1 MRMFYCT
8 VAKATQV
15 CVCQLLCSLCS
26 HQLAGVEV
34 SSGLDRWIAIKTAQN
49 SIKMKRY
56 ILLTTLPGFLP
67 ASCSVPV
74 APSVALCLHNT
85 RTCESDATT
94 VTLCTAKK
102 QT

>member
-8 VAKATQV
+8 VTKATQG
-15 CVCQLLCSLCS
+15 CVCQLCS
-26 HQLAGVEV
+26 HQLARVKV
-34 SSGLDRWIAIKTAQN
+34 SSGLSVWLAIKTAQK

-85 RTCESDATT
+85 RTCVSDATT
-94 VTLCTAKK
+94 ATLCTDKK